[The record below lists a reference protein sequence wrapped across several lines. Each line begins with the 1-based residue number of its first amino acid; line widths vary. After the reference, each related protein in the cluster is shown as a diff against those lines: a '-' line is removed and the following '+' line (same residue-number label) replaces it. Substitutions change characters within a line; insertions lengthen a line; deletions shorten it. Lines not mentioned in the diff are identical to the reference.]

1 MVEQLKCSL
10 SLSLLQV
17 GAVQMCDVV
26 NEIEL
31 ARARCEN
38 KTAGNVTS
46 GDIHKTALLCAIF
59 TVNKQ
64 FCIDGEN
71 RCNCRSQRA
80 NMWC

>member
-31 ARARCEN
+31 ARVRCEN
-38 KTAGNVTS
+38 NAGNVTS
-46 GDIHKTALLCAIF
+46 GDIHKTTLLSAIF

-64 FCIDGEN
+64 FYIDGEN
-71 RCNCRSQRA
+71 RCNCRS
-80 NMWC
+80 

>member
-1 MVEQLKCSL
+1 MFSLSLSHTVSL

-46 GDIHKTALLCAIF
+46 GDFYQITLLCAIF

-64 FCIDGEN
+64 FCIDGEK
-71 RCNCRSQRA
+71 
-80 NMWC
+80 